1 MQSQLEVISQPKTP
15 GDTKLYQRKP
25 LMVGLVVLLIIIF
38 EAFSLVLPT
47 AWVFLVNAALIGA
60 LFTGSL
66 NLIMGF
72 GRMFSFGQAAYY
84 ALGSYSTAILIL
96 HSGWPPILAMIAAPF
111 IAAVGAAVFGYFCVR
126 SSGAYFIMLTLA
138 FAQLVYSVIF
148 QSTTVTGGDNGLSG
162 IFIKGWLG
170 SPTGIYR
177 FTVLVV
183 AAGLVF
189 LWLILRSQFGYLI
202 RAIGNNP
209 ERAAFL
215 GVSERRYRWFAF
227 IISGFLAGIAGMLF
241 AIYNGSVSPDLA
253 YWTQSAQPFIAI
265 IIGGVSSFS
274 WPLVAGGLLSMI
286 STEAASYTSYSD
298 LIIGI
303 IALVVA
309 LFLRK
314 GLSGMITRG
323 GSKS

>member
-1 MQSQLEVISQPKTP
+1 MQSQLEVISQSEATSSPRFFYRRP
-15 GDTKLYQRKP
+15 VI
-25 LMVGLVVLLIIIF
+25 VGLVLLLVIVF
-38 EAFSLVLPT
+38 EALSLVLPT
-47 AWVFLVNAALIGA
+47 AWVFLVNAALIGV
-60 LFTGSL
+60 LLTGSL

-84 ALGSYSTAILIL
+84 ALGSYGTAILIV
-96 HSGWPPILAMIAAPF
+96 HSGWPPILAMIVAPF

-138 FAQLVYSVIF
+138 FAQLLYSVIF
-148 QSTTVTGGDNGLSG
+148 QSTTLTGGDNGLSG
-162 IFIKGWLG
+162 IFVKGWLG
-170 SPTGIYR
+170 SPSGIYQ
-177 FTVLVV
+177 FTVIIV
-183 AAGLVF
+183 AASLGF
-189 LWLILRSQFGYLI
+189 LWLILKSQFGYLI

-215 GVSERRYRWFAF
+215 GVPERRYRWFAF
-227 IISGFLAGIAGMLF
+227 ILSGFLAGIAGMLF
-241 AIYNGSVSPDLA
+241 AIYNGSVSPGLA

-274 WPLVAGGLLSMI
+274 WPLIAGGLLSII

-298 LIIGI
+298 LIVGI
-303 IALVVA
+303 IALAVA

-314 GLSGMITRG
+314 GLSGIFTKG